1 MTRPATNPRIPAIE
15 RTESLAQ
22 QAYRLLRRAI
32 QHQDLVQDTFYS
44 ESELAEFM
52 GISRTPVREAL
63 IELAREGLVEVI
75 PQRGFRLHVLDDT
88 DRKEVFDLRVV
99 LEQFVVERLAQQATS
114 EDVGKLR
121 SLLDEQRRLVKDPDA
136 FLEVDEAFH
145 TLMPELAGLRL
156 ARQMLGT
163 LRGAMWLLG
172 SSALALPERIPDVLE
187 EHTAVVDAIE
197 AGDARAAKNAIQR
210 HVRVSAKA
218 ADARAH

>member
-1 MTRPATNPRIPAIE
+1 MGHTMSTPRIPAIE

-32 QHQDLVQDTFYS
+32 QRQDLVRETFYS

-75 PQRGFRLHVLDDT
+75 PQRGFRLHVLDDD
-88 DRKEVFDLRVV
+88 DRREVFDLRVV
-99 LEQFVVERLAQQATS
+99 LEAYVVEQLAKNATA
-114 EDVGKLR
+114 EDVARLR
-121 SLLDEQRRLVKDPDA
+121 SLLDEQRRLVDDLDA

-197 AGDARAAKNAIQR
+197 AGDVRAAKDAVRR
-210 HVRVSAKA
+210 HVRMSAKA
-218 ADARAH
+218 VETRAD